1 MSKEEK
7 NDDIREKS
15 IIRKIDWWRCG
26 KWPATKD
33 QIPWK
38 FLQMWKKKK
47 KKNQQRLKIKT
58 LMTEIAVPKYS
69 NE

>member
-1 MSKEEK
+1 MTSYK
-7 NDDIREKS
+7 RS
-15 IIRKIDWWRCG
+15 SSMKI
-26 KWPATKD
+26 PANV
-33 QIPWK
+33 
-38 FLQMWKKKK
+38 KKK

>member
-1 MSKEEK
+1 MK
-7 NDDIREKS
+7 
-15 IIRKIDWWRCG
+15 
-26 KWPATKD
+26 
-33 QIPWK
+33 
-38 FLQMWKKKK
+38 KKKK

>member
-1 MSKEEK
+1 MMTLGKKVSSVKQIGGDVG
-7 NDDIREKS
+7 NDQLQ
-15 IIRKIDWWRCG
+15 KI
-26 KWPATKD
+26 
-33 QIPWK
+33 K
-38 FLQMWKKKK
+38 FHENSCKCEKKK

>member
-1 MSKEEK
+1 MWEMTSYKRS
-7 NDDIREKS
+7 NS
-15 IIRKIDWWRCG
+15 MKI
-26 KWPATKD
+26 PANV
-33 QIPWK
+33 
-38 FLQMWKKKK
+38 KKKK